1 MKNLIFTFVI
11 TCLFYAC
18 NHNSSKKEVEQNLK
32 ITNTEIIDT
41 TLVNN
46 NGVSLN
52 LIFDNTKETLI
63 ITLNNETSELK
74 RDKTGSG
81 SQYSN
86 TSFIYNNWHGITT
99 LKKDDQLIF
108 EHKKDVD

>member
-1 MKNLIFTFVI
+1 MKNLIFILVI

-18 NHNSSKKEVEQNLK
+18 NDTSSKKEIGQELK
-32 ITNTEIIDT
+32 FPTHEIIDT

-46 NGVSLN
+46 YGVSLN
-52 LIFDNTKETLI
+52 LVFNNTKETLI

-86 TSFIYNNWHGITT
+86 SSFIYNNWQGITT
-99 LKKDDQLIF
+99 LKKDGQLIF
-108 EHKKDVD
+108 EHKKLD